1 MSTVLITGAN
11 RGIGLAFARA
21 YAADGWHVHA
31 ACREPDQA
39 NDLNAIEG
47 EVQTHGLDVADAD
60 SVVELARELEDIS
73 LDVLINNAGVGGG
86 DGRSFG
92 ELDYAMFA
100 HVLDVNVLGPLRMA
114 EAFTPHLE
122 IDRGGV
128 LANVTS
134 GLGSIENNT
143 GGMIKYRT
151 SKAAL
156 NQAMVTVAHELVDR
170 GIVTILVH
178 PGWVRTRMGGDHAN
192 LAPEEAVE
200 GMRQVIANA
209 KPADNG
215 RFFRYDG
222 SNLPW

>member
-11 RGIGLAFARA
+11 RGIGLAFVGA

-31 ACREPDQA
+31 ACRAPEQA
-39 NDLNAIEG
+39 RELNAVEG
-47 EVQTHGLDVADAD
+47 EVQVHGLDVTDEH
-60 SVVELARELEDIS
+60 SVAELARDLEDIS

-92 ELDYAMFA
+92 DLDYAMFA
-100 HVLDVNVLGPLRMA
+100 HVLDVNVFGPLRMA

-122 IDRGGV
+122 RDRGGV

-134 GLGSIENNT
+134 GLGSIRNNT

-151 SKAAL
+151 SKTAL
-156 NQAMVTVAHELVDR
+156 NQAMVTVAHELIDR

-192 LAPEEAVE
+192 LAPEESVE
-200 GMRQVIANA
+200 GMRQVIARA
-209 KPADNG
+209 RPADNG

-222 SNLPW
+222 SDLPW